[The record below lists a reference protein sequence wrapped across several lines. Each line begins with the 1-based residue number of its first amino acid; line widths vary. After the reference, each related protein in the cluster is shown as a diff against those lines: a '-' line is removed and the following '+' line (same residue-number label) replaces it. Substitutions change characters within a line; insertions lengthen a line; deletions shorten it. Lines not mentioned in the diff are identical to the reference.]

1 MHRITYRPA
10 YLQLH
15 RNGQLSEIGRLLWER
30 MGSCDLCPRECRVNR
45 LEGEK
50 GICNAGS
57 KVKVASFQPHFGE
70 ERPLVGAGG
79 SGTVFLSHCNLGCV
93 FCQNWDI
100 SHRGDGREC
109 ETSELASM
117 MIHLQDLGCS
127 NINVVSPTHYAP
139 HVVLALDQAASGG
152 LRLPLV
158 YNTSGY
164 ERLDVLELLDGVV
177 DVYLADFKY
186 TDPDRAGTYSGDARD
201 YPLIAQSALLEM
213 NRQVGV
219 ARTTEFGL
227 IQRGLMIR
235 HLVMPGDASGSVEA
249 MHWIA
254 GHLPANT
261 FVNIMLQYRP
271 AYRAGLHPEIDR
283 SVSREEYARVV
294 DEAIRCGLTN
304 LDTDL

>member
-1 MHRITYRPA
+1 MQGISYRPA
-10 YLQLH
+10 YLQKH
-15 RNGQLSEIGRLLWER
+15 RSGRLAEIGRLLWDR
-30 MGSCDLCPRECRVNR
+30 LGHCDLCPRECGVNR

-50 GICNAGS
+50 GTCNAGS
-57 KVKVASFQPHFGE
+57 KVKVASFHPHFGE

-79 SGTVFLSHCNLGCV
+79 SGTIFLSHCNLGCV

-109 ETSELASM
+109 ETGELASM
-117 MIHLQDLGCS
+117 MIHMQDLGCS
-127 NINVVSPTHYAP
+127 NINVVTPTHYTP
-139 HVVLALDQAASGG
+139 HIVLALDQAASGG

-177 DVYLADFKY
+177 DIYLADFKY
-186 TDPDRAGTYSGDARD
+186 TDPDRAGRYSGDARD
-201 YPLIAQSALLEM
+201 YTAIAKSALLEM

-219 ARTTEFGL
+219 ARTTGFGL

-249 MHWIA
+249 MGWIA
-254 GHLPANT
+254 NHLPADT

-283 SVSREEYARVV
+283 PVSREEYARVV
-294 DEAIRCGLTN
+294 EEALRCGLTN